1 VVPRWRGLKHFSA
14 VMKIFFT
21 DGGKFEDISKV
32 DPSLPL
38 I

>member
-1 VVPRWRGLKHFSA
+1 VVPHWRGLKHFLA

-21 DGGKFEDISKV
+21 DSGKFEDISKV